1 MRKVVLSPHPPGGP
15 EDGPHAPRTPR
26 TPRTPHTSCTP
37 QTPRP
42 ADGPAPATA
51 LIDAD
56 GRVQQWSDGARDLT
70 GYPEREI
77 VGRDA
82 ALLADGGHVQ
92 GGDLVK
98 ELLRTAGEARGD
110 WVRRRDGTCRSV
122 VWYPVAVPLA
132 DGTGVLAVALPQE
145 QRQGDIA
152 TLDRLLHSSPVGLA
166 VLDTDLRFRYVND
179 VLARLNGLTAGE
191 HLGRSVLEV
200 LELPYPEAYEKVL
213 RRVVENGET
222 VDNLQVAG
230 VRPDGG
236 SRVATGSMFPL
247 RDADGT
253 VVGVGGLVHERADA
267 ERELLEA
274 ARDRRR
280 LVLLGRVGARLGQ
293 GLDPRTVAGQL
304 AEGCVPEFAD
314 AVEVDLLKAA
324 AEPDVGACEIR
335 GWYATPDSPCTAIPL
350 VHPLVLPPDARRPRP
365 EDDLPPAR
373 PASAAVAECVA
384 SARPVTFGTEVADG
398 VVRHGLV
405 VPLTAV
411 GRVLG
416 AVTFLR
422 HGAAGYAGDGRMLAV
437 ELAAR
442 AATAIDNALLYRR
455 ERLATLA
462 LQRHLLPTRLPSES
476 WFRAAYRYRPAEDGT
491 LAGGDW
497 YDAVALPAGRVGLG
511 VGDVMGHGVGA
522 AAAMG
527 RYRASVHALL
537 AVGLR
542 PGQLLTRLD
551 GILAGDDELAA
562 TCVCA
567 VYDAGTGRCRI
578 ALAGHPPP
586 LLVRPDGS
594 TGPVPCD
601 PGPPMGMGL
610 HHMYADTEISVEP
623 GSLLVL
629 YTDGMVEDRK
639 GVLDL
644 EQGIAILGKAVRDPR
659 APLDEICDALMSVRP
674 ADSPDDAALL
684 VSRLGR
690 F

>member
-1 MRKVVLSPHPPGGP
+1 MVLSPRSRGLAEGSR
-15 EDGPHAPRTPR
+15 A
-26 TPRTPHTSCTP
+26 S
-37 QTPRP
+37 RP
-42 ADGPAPATA
+42 ADGPPPATA

-70 GYPEREI
+70 GYAEREI

-82 ALLADGGHVQ
+82 ALLADGGRVQ

-98 ELLRTAGEARGD
+98 ELLRSAGEARGD

-179 VLARLNGLTAGE
+179 VLARLNGLTAEE

-213 RRVVENGET
+213 RRVVEDGET
-222 VDNLQVAG
+222 VENLQVAA
-230 VRPDGG
+230 VRPDGAP
-236 SRVATGSMFPL
+236 RVATGSMFPL

-267 ERELLEA
+267 EREVLEA

-314 AVEVDLLKAA
+314 AVEVELLKAA

-373 PASAAVAECVA
+373 PASPAVAECVGT
-384 SARPVTFGTEVADG
+384 ARPVTFETEVAGG
-398 VVRHGLV
+398 VVRHGIT

-497 YDAVALPAGRVGLG
+497 YDAVALPAGRIGLG

-551 GILAGDDELAA
+551 GILAGNDDELAA

-594 TGPVPCD
+594 AAPLTCD

-690 F
+690 L

>member
-1 MRKVVLSPHPPGGP
+1 MVLSPSTPRRTPAAGGP
-15 EDGPHAPRTPR
+15 VSP
-26 TPRTPHTSCTP
+26 
-37 QTPRP
+37 
-42 ADGPAPATA
+42 PATA

-56 GRVQQWSDGARDLT
+56 GRIRQWSTGARELT
-70 GYPEREI
+70 GYAEREI

-82 ALLADGGHVQ
+82 ALLADRGGAQ

-98 ELLRTAGEARGD
+98 ALLRSAGEARGD

-122 VWYPVAVPLA
+122 VWYPLEVPLA
-132 DGTGVLAVALPQE
+132 DGAGVLAVALPQE
-145 QRQGDIA
+145 QRQGDIP

-179 VLARLNGLTAGE
+179 VLARLNGLTAEE

-213 RRVVENGET
+213 RRVVEDGES

-230 VRPDGG
+230 VRPDGAP
-236 SRVATGSMFPL
+236 RVATGSMFPL

-267 ERELLEA
+267 GRELLEA

-293 GLDPRTVAGQL
+293 GLDPRAVAGQL

-365 EDDLPPAR
+365 EDDLPAAR
-373 PASAAVAECVA
+373 PAAAAVAECVG
-384 SARPVTFGTEVADG
+384 SARPVTFETELADG
-398 VVRHGLV
+398 VVRHGIA

-422 HGAAGYAGDGRMLAV
+422 HGAAGYAGDGRVLAV

-551 GILAGDDELAA
+551 GILAGNEDELAA

-586 LLVRPDGS
+586 LLVRPDG
-594 TGPVPCD
+594 TAGPLPCE

-610 HHMYADTEISVEP
+610 HHMYADVEIPVEP

-690 F
+690 L